1 MHALNLKQT
10 RFGRTDRAPLC
21 CLGALL
27 SAILIAPAQTVTWVG
42 GNTYRSWAGATNWN
56 PQLVP
61 INGAGSNF
69 TLIAPDSS
77 SLAYD
82 SLGAVTIDALSLGAS
97 ALRVRGGNSVV
108 VTGATVIKG
117 LVDAQGAASAFRAT
131 ANLSVLQNYP
141 RLWAADGATVGAA
154 ASTYTWDNNGGAN
167 TLLSAIGT
175 GSLIEL
181 TNVTS
186 FQVGYGGG
194 QPVYAVNAR
203 SNGVIDLRNVGQITG
218 PGDDDWLDFNV
229 NSGGNIRFDNLR
241 RITSRVRFNFDLPAY
256 SLPVL
261 ERASDTYFTRSEE
274 RRVGKECRS
283 LVSP

>member
-1 MHALNLKQT
+1 M
-10 RFGRTDRAPLC
+10 
-21 CLGALL
+21 
-27 SAILIAPAQTVTWVG
+27 
-42 GNTYRSWAGATNWN
+42 
-56 PQLVP
+56 
-61 INGAGSNF
+61 
-69 TLIAPDSS
+69 
-77 SLAYD
+77 
-82 SLGAVTIDALSLGAS
+82 SLGAS
-97 ALRVRGGNSVV
+97 ALRVRGGNSLV

-261 ERASDTYFTRSEE
+261 ERASDTYFTLGQSNSLQLPQLLSVITGGFTIGTGSVAQAASLLALDNVALTLNSNGAFVATNLTSFRKA
-274 RRVGKECRS
+274 GKCS
-283 LVSP
+283 SAT